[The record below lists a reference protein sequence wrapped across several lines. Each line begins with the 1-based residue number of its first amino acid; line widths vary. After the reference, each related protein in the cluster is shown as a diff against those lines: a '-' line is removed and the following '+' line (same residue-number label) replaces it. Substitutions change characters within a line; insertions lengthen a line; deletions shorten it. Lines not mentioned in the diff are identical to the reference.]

1 MEPEKPH
8 QPEDQQPQEI
18 QQPAQPPEALLPGIA
33 AQMRAALS
41 NLHLAALQLAPPA
54 KRDEDPELDQ
64 RAAVLD
70 QSYYR
75 LLRLVNNLTAAQI
88 FQKQG
93 PLPLRD
99 LDIVQV
105 VGDLCDQAEGLA
117 GLLGL
122 TFAFHCRTPRHMCAA
137 NREGVEQLLYQLLSN
152 AFKFTPAGGSV
163 TVELKCAG
171 GRMLLSVTD
180 TGRGIP
186 PEQMEVLFER
196 YRHPERIDPQPHG
209 LGLGLPLCARIAEG
223 LGGRLLAESQPGK
236 GSRFTLSFPD
246 RLVGSGGVSD
256 VAFDYAGG
264 FNRTLL
270 ALSDALPPQAFLQRN
285 LD

>member
-1 MEPEKPH
+1 M
-8 QPEDQQPQEI
+8 
-18 QQPAQPPEALLPGIA
+18 
-33 AQMRAALS
+33 
-41 NLHLAALQLAPPA
+41 
-54 KRDEDPELDQ
+54 
-64 RAAVLD
+64 D

-88 FQKQG
+88 FQKEG

-171 GRMLLSVTD
+171 GRMLLSVAD

-186 PEQMEVLFER
+186 PEQMEVLGCSHFAPLTDEAL
-196 YRHPERIDPQPHG
+196 DP
-209 LGLGLPLCARIAEG
+209 LRRLMTARGEV
-223 LGGRLLAESQPGK
+223 LGGEMP
-236 GSRFTLSFPD
+236 
-246 RLVGSGGVSD
+246 
-256 VAFDYAGG
+256 
-264 FNRTLL
+264 
-270 ALSDALPPQAFLQRN
+270 
-285 LD
+285 

>member
-88 FQKQG
+88 FQKEG

-117 GLLGL
+117 GLLEL

-171 GRMLLSVTD
+171 GEDAAFCSGHRTWYPAGAD
-180 TGRGIP
+180 
-186 PEQMEVLFER
+186 
-196 YRHPERIDPQPHG
+196 
-209 LGLGLPLCARIAEG
+209 
-223 LGGRLLAESQPGK
+223 GG
-236 GSRFTLSFPD
+236 
-246 RLVGSGGVSD
+246 
-256 VAFDYAGG
+256 
-264 FNRTLL
+264 
-270 ALSDALPPQAFLQRN
+270 AL
-285 LD
+285 

>member
-33 AQMRAALS
+33 VQMRAALS

-88 FQKQG
+88 FQKEG

-99 LDIVQV
+99 LDIV
-105 VGDLCDQAEGLA
+105 QAEGLA

-122 TFAFHCRTPRHMCAA
+122 TFAFHCRTPRHVCAA

-171 GRMLLSVTD
+171 GRMLLSVAD

-186 PEQMEVLFER
+186 PEQMEVLGCSHFAPLTDEAL
-196 YRHPERIDPQPHG
+196 DP
-209 LGLGLPLCARIAEG
+209 LRRLMTARGEA
-223 LGGRLLAESQPGK
+223 LGGEMP
-236 GSRFTLSFPD
+236 
-246 RLVGSGGVSD
+246 
-256 VAFDYAGG
+256 
-264 FNRTLL
+264 
-270 ALSDALPPQAFLQRN
+270 
-285 LD
+285 

>member
-33 AQMRAALS
+33 VQMRAALS

-88 FQKQG
+88 FQKEG

-122 TFAFHCRTPRHMCAA
+122 TFAFRWGTPRHGSAG
-137 NREGVEQLLYQLLSN
+137 NREGVEQ
-152 AFKFTPAGGSV
+152 
-163 TVELKCAG
+163 
-171 GRMLLSVTD
+171 
-180 TGRGIP
+180 
-186 PEQMEVLFER
+186 
-196 YRHPERIDPQPHG
+196 
-209 LGLGLPLCARIAEG
+209 
-223 LGGRLLAESQPGK
+223 RL
-236 GSRFTLSFPD
+236 
-246 RLVGSGGVSD
+246 
-256 VAFDYAGG
+256 
-264 FNRTLL
+264 
-270 ALSDALPPQAFLQRN
+270 
-285 LD
+285 

>member
-88 FQKQG
+88 FQKEG

-122 TFAFHCRTPRHMCAA
+122 TFTFHCRTPRHVCAA

-186 PEQMEVLFER
+186 PEQMEVLGCSHFAPLTDEAL
-196 YRHPERIDPQPHG
+196 DP
-209 LGLGLPLCARIAEG
+209 LRRLMTARGEA
-223 LGGRLLAESQPGK
+223 LGGEMP
-236 GSRFTLSFPD
+236 
-246 RLVGSGGVSD
+246 
-256 VAFDYAGG
+256 
-264 FNRTLL
+264 
-270 ALSDALPPQAFLQRN
+270 
-285 LD
+285 